1 MARATFAV
9 ARKHRRKKILK
20 RARGMVLSRS
30 TNHKIAKES
39 VRRAD
44 RFAHRDRR
52 TRKRE
57 FRALWITR
65 ISAACEQ
72 RGLRYSQFMGALAD
86 SDIDL
91 NRKILSE
98 IAIVDPAAFDAIVET
113 AMGVAAKK

>member
-65 ISAACEQ
+65 ISAACKALGINYS
-72 RGLRYSQFMGALAD
+72 RFINGLAKAK
-86 SDIDL
+86 IEV
-91 NRKILSE
+91 NRKMLSE
-98 IAIVDPAAFDAIVET
+98 IAIHDPAAFSALVDEAK
-113 AMGVAAKK
+113 AALAAA